1 MKKLIISIMVAL
13 LSFTST
19 MFARV
24 LTYGEWLRDQN
35 LTQTD
40 GQKAQ
45 VRQLY
50 KEYVRQAEKFERIAS
65 IQAEIASVQRQL
77 GNLQS
82 QSQSDDVQDQI
93 NALQEQ
99 LRRLEAQKRELE
111 RLL

>member
-19 MFARV
+19 MFAQV
-24 LTYGEWLRDQN
+24 TYDQWLRDQN
-35 LTQTD
+35 LTQTE

-50 KEYVRQAEKFERIAS
+50 DEYVRQTKNFERIAL
-65 IQAEIASVQRQL
+65 IQAKIASVQEQL
-77 GNLQS
+77 RDLQS
-82 QSQSDDVQDQI
+82 QSQSDDVQGQI
-93 NALQEQ
+93 NALQKQ